1 MCSCLLKASMF
12 LKPQKLAEKLRQFV
26 IPETAALP
34 FFFISLLIMLQSVF
48 VLTPFTKEIS
58 HVCLHIIYVENLRC
72 KYLELI
78 C

>member
-1 MCSCLLKASMF
+1 MF

-34 FFFISLLIMLQSVF
+34 FFFFPSLLIMLQSVF
-48 VLTPFTKEIS
+48 VLTPFIKEIS